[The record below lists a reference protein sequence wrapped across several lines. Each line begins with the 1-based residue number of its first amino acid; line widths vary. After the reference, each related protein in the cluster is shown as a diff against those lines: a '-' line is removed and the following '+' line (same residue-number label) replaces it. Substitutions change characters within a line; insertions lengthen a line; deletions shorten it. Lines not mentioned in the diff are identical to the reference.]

1 MRHYPL
7 STSQLPAAGLVLAFL
22 AGALAL
28 RLVSIF
34 STGFCDDEA
43 YVVAISR
50 EPALSYFD
58 HPPLHQW
65 VLTAW
70 TAAFGEGRAARLP
83 FLGFS
88 LLTSFALFGLT
99 CRLFDRSAAWWT
111 VFAFNASA
119 YFLVYPDG
127 YIMPDPPLLAFC
139 ALGAWA
145 VAEILYGPPGRE
157 TALWLAA
164 GLALG
169 LAGLAKYSAIFVPLG
184 LAGFFLTTAR
194 GRRWLADP
202 RPYAAAA
209 LGVACL
215 APALIWNAERHWIS
229 FAFQSGRAVRGF
241 ALNGKTLSEIL
252 AAVGAQ
258 VASMTPWIG
267 LPLAAGVI
275 RGFRKGADSPER
287 FLLWLALP
295 PLVLFTLTP
304 LLGQPPISHWFN
316 SGWLFAFPLAG
327 RWLAERGPRFLG
339 RFYGLAVGLGA
350 AAFALYL
357 AAVVFGPIEVKGIRD
372 PTRAM
377 FDFPAAPLREVYA
390 RSGANFVLIES
401 WRLGGRIGVAL
412 GPSVPICAM
421 GDDPR
426 GFAFACDAAKRIG
439 QNALVI
445 RAKASG
451 QSGDEKPF
459 FEEVEPLGDLA
470 VGRRGI
476 AERVLAVELGRN
488 LKRAPPLPY
497 GP

>member
-1 MRHYPL
+1 MK
-7 STSQLPAAGLVLAFL
+7 PAPLVLVFL
-22 AGALAL
+22 CATLAL

-34 STGFCDDEA
+34 ATGFCDDEA

-50 EPALSYFD
+50 APALSYFD

-65 VLTAW
+65 ILTAW

-88 LLTSFALFGLT
+88 LLTSFALFGLAR
-99 CRLFDRSAAWWT
+99 RLFGSRAAWWT

-169 LAGLAKYSAIFVPLG
+169 LAGLTKYSAVFVPLG

-209 LGVACL
+209 LGVLCL
-215 APALIWNAERHWIS
+215 LPALIWNAERHWIS
-229 FAFQSGRAVRGF
+229 LAFQSGRAARAF
-241 ALNGKTLSEIL
+241 AFDRKALGEMF
-252 AAVGAQ
+252 AALGAQ
-258 VASMTPWIG
+258 LASMTPWIG
-267 LPLAAGVI
+267 LALAAGLV

-295 PLVLFTLTP
+295 SLVLFTLLP
-304 LLGQPPISHWFN
+304 LLGERPISHWFN
-316 SGWLFAFPLAG
+316 AGWLFVFPLAG
-327 RWLAERGPRFLG
+327 RWLAERTPRFLR
-339 RFYGLAVGLGA
+339 RFYGLAVGLGGA
-350 AAFALYL
+350 IFALYL
-357 AAVVFGPIEVKGIRD
+357 AAVIFGPIAVEGIRD
-372 PTRAM
+372 PTSSM

-390 RSGANFVLIES
+390 RSGASFVLIEN

-412 GPSVPICAM
+412 GPDVPVCAM
-421 GDDPR
+421 GGDPR
-426 GFAFACDAAKRIG
+426 GFAFACDASKRIG
-439 QNALVI
+439 ANALVVL
-445 RAKASG
+445 AKASG
-451 QSGDEKPF
+451 QSGVERQF
-459 FEEVEPLGDLA
+459 FESVEPLGDLA
-470 VGRRGI
+470 VGRRGV

>member
-22 AGALAL
+22 AAALAL

-34 STGFCDDEA
+34 ATGFCDDEA

-50 EPALSYFD
+50 APALSYFD

-99 CRLFDRSAAWWT
+99 RRLFDRSAAWWT

-157 TALWLAA
+157 TVLWLAA

-229 FAFQSGRAVRGF
+229 FAFQSGRAARSF
-241 ALNGKTLSEIL
+241 AFNGKALGEIL

-275 RGFRKGADSPER
+275 RGFPQGRR
-287 FLLWLALP
+287 FAGTLP
-295 PLVLFTLTP
+295 VV
-304 LLGQPPISHWFN
+304 
-316 SGWLFAFPLAG
+316 A
-327 RWLAERGPRFLG
+327 
-339 RFYGLAVGLGA
+339 GA
-350 AAFALYL
+350 AAARPVHADALARPAADLALVQFRLAVRLSARRALARRAQPAFPGPILWSCRRPRRRRRSPLYL
-357 AAVVFGPIEVKGIRD
+357 AAVCS
-372 PTRAM
+372 
-377 FDFPAAPLREVYA
+377 AP
-390 RSGANFVLIES
+390 
-401 WRLGGRIGVAL
+401 
-412 GPSVPICAM
+412 
-421 GDDPR
+421 
-426 GFAFACDAAKRIG
+426 
-439 QNALVI
+439 
-445 RAKASG
+445 
-451 QSGDEKPF
+451 
-459 FEEVEPLGDLA
+459 
-470 VGRRGI
+470 
-476 AERVLAVELGRN
+476 
-488 LKRAPPLPY
+488 
-497 GP
+497 